1 MKVRNFLHKGLQRF
15 YEGGSSKGLPV
26 GATDKLAKMLAVL
39 DALRGEDQLRSLQ
52 FWRPHQLTGERK
64 GTWSLSVTRNWR
76 LTFWID
82 GREPAICDVNL
93 EDYH

>member
-39 DALRGEDQLRSLQ
+39 DALRGEDQLRTCNSGD
-52 FWRPHQLTGERK
+52 RI
-64 GTWSLSVTRNWR
+64 N
-76 LTFWID
+76 
-82 GREPAICDVNL
+82 
-93 EDYH
+93 